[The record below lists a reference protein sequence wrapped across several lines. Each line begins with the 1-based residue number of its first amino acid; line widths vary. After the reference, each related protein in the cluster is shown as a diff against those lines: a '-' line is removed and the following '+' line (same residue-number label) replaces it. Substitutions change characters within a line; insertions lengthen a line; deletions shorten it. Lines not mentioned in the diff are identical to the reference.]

1 MYSRFLGFILKF
13 ISYNSPAKINL
24 FLYITGKRDDGF
36 HELFSLVQQI
46 DLMDIIQIK
55 PSNHFELSVNGPEIH
70 GENIIVKAKKALE
83 NYLKRAINLE
93 VILSKRIPI
102 GSGLG
107 GGSSNAATFLKAAN
121 NILKLGLQSKQ
132 LMDIGTTVGSDV
144 PMFFSDH
151 GALISGRGEVIKSVN
166 LPTDYWILLI
176 VPDFSIDTTWA
187 YAQVKEY
194 DQPPD
199 ILMNESFDDHDRFWE
214 LIGSFKNSFEPI
226 LTSHYP
232 EVYNDIKKLRHLGA
246 EFASI
251 TGSGAAYYG
260 IFQDLTVILSAASEN
275 WHGKVFLLRPLKV
288 TNTVIENNP

>member
-1 MYSRFLGFILKF
+1 LKF

-107 GGSSNAATFLKAAN
+107 S
-121 NILKLGLQSKQ
+121 
-132 LMDIGTTVGSDV
+132 
-144 PMFFSDH
+144 
-151 GALISGRGEVIKSVN
+151 R
-166 LPTDYWILLI
+166 
-176 VPDFSIDTTWA
+176 
-187 YAQVKEY
+187 
-194 DQPPD
+194 
-199 ILMNESFDDHDRFWE
+199 
-214 LIGSFKNSFEPI
+214 
-226 LTSHYP
+226 
-232 EVYNDIKKLRHLGA
+232 
-246 EFASI
+246 
-251 TGSGAAYYG
+251 
-260 IFQDLTVILSAASEN
+260 
-275 WHGKVFLLRPLKV
+275 
-288 TNTVIENNP
+288 